1 MNEKYEQGEAFMR
14 TMQPAAFVDAMRAAV
29 EGGGFGADLGR
40 FAVEHAFADVWSRP
54 GLDKKFRS
62 MIVISVLIA
71 QGQEH
76 ELRNHVRFGLGNG
89 ITPDEMQELL
99 YQCYPYVGFPA
110 VSTAIRVMIEVLRE
124 TGQEGGAKT
133 AHERGML

>member
-1 MNEKYEQGEAFMR
+1 MNERYDKGEQLMLRMMGPEF
-14 TMQPAAFVDAMRAAV
+14 AAGMKAAATS
-29 EGGGFGADLGR
+29 GGFGADVGR
-40 FAVEHAFADVWSRP
+40 FAVEHAFGDVWSRP
-54 GLDKKFRS
+54 GLELKHRS
-62 MIVISVLIA
+62 MVVISVLIA
-71 QGQEH
+71 QGQSE

-99 YQCYPYVGFPA
+99 IQALPYVGFPA

-124 TGQEGGAKT
+124 SGQAGDVKT